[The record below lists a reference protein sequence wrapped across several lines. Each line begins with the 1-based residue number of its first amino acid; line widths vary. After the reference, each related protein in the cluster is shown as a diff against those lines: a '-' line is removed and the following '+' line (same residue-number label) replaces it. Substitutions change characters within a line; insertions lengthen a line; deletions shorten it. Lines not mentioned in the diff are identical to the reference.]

1 MSLITSF
8 PERNTVTAAVKS
20 NLLAYVLQFEL
31 FVPSTAMECVRRGE
45 YMFNALGCDM
55 DGRNARQARLILR
68 YTPKQELKARVGW
81 LGAFNNSSR
90 HGVHT

>member
-8 PERNTVTAAVKS
+8 PERNTVTAALKS

-31 FVPSTAMECVRRGE
+31 FVPSTAMECVRRRE
-45 YMFNALGCDM
+45 YMLNALGCDM
-55 DGRNARQARLILR
+55 DGRNARLILR
-68 YTPKQELKARVGW
+68 YAPNQELKARVGW